1 LAQGAAVVAQRKPQG
16 LIERSVTMRSTHVGL
31 MLMALALQPVQ
42 ANQVSPI
49 TKVLQLMSDMQTKII
64 AEGEAAHGVY
74 AEFAEMCEERSKNLQ
89 FEIKTGK
96 AEVAD
101 LKAAIDEETAK
112 AESLDTKVEELTA
125 SIAADE
131 ADLEAATKIRAKESA
146 DFVAEEKEL
155 AEVIDSLQRAIGI
168 LEKEMA
174 KHGASMM
181 QIKNAGNLAKTLQ
194 VLVEASTLTSADAK
208 GIAALVQTQENSD
221 DVETGAP
228 DPAVYKGQSGGIIDT
243 LGDLLEKAES
253 QLADIRNKETA
264 ALHEFQSLKQSLED
278 KIKYENKELDEA
290 KTGIAASNE
299 KKAIAEGDLETTTKN
314 LDEDVLALSEL
325 HHQCLSKAQ
334 DYEVETKSRGEE
346 LTAIAAAKKAISET
360 TAGAADL
367 SYGFSQVSFLQRSQ
381 SGGMQVVRFFRELAQ
396 KKHFPALA
404 QLSMRMD
411 AAIRASEGD
420 PFVKV
425 KDLIQDMIETLEKEA
440 EEDATEKAYCDKELA
455 ETNAKKDAKTTE
467 IKKLSTK
474 IDQMTSRAAQLKGEV
489 AELEKALSALSKAQ
503 AEMDKIRLEE
513 KEDYIKAKSE
523 MDAGIKG
530 VQLALKVLRDYYA
543 KGDKA
548 HASDEGGGAGII
560 GLLEVVESDFSKGL
574 IEMTSTEEAAQA
586 AYDQETKDNE
596 IERTIKEQDV
606 KYKSEEATGLE
617 KTTAEATSDKSGV
630 QEELDAVLEYLKGME
645 DRCIAKPETY
655 QERVKR
661 RDAELAGL
669 REGLRILEE
678 QTSFLQLK
686 TRTLRGT
693 K

>member
-1 LAQGAAVVAQRKPQG
+1 
-16 LIERSVTMRSTHVGL
+16 
-31 MLMALALQPVQ
+31 
-42 ANQVSPI
+42 
-49 TKVLQLMSDMQTKII
+49 
-64 AEGEAAHGVY
+64 
-74 AEFAEMCEERSKNLQ
+74 LQ

-101 LKAAIDEETAK
+101 LKAAIDEETAM
-112 AESLDTKVEELTA
+112 AAALDTKVEELTA

-131 ADLEAATKIRAKESA
+131 ADLEAATKIREKESA
-146 DFVAEEKEL
+146 DFLAEEKEL
-155 AEVIDSLQRAIGI
+155 SEVIDSLQRAIGI

-181 QIKNAGNLAKTLQ
+181 QIKNAGSLAKTLQ

-208 GIAALVQTQENSD
+208 GIAALVQTQQSSD
-221 DVETGAP
+221 DGETGAP

-253 QLADIRNKETA
+253 QLAELRNKETA
-264 ALHEFQSLKQSLED
+264 ALHEYEALKQSLED
-278 KIKYENKELDEA
+278 KIKYESKELDEA

-299 KKAIAEGDLETTTKN
+299 KKAIAEGDLEATTKN

-325 HHQCLSKAQ
+325 HHECLSKAQ
-334 DYEVETKSRGEE
+334 DYEAETKSRGEE
-346 LTAIAAAKKAISET
+346 LTAIVTAKKTIEET
-360 TAGAADL
+360 TAGAGDL
-367 SYGFSQVSFLQRSQ
+367 SYGFSQVSFLQRSH
-381 SGGMQVVRFFRELAQ
+381 SGGLQVVRFFRELAQ
-396 KKHFPALA
+396 RKHFPALA

-420 PFVKV
+420 PFAKV
-425 KDLIQDMIETLEKEA
+425 KGLIQDMIETLEKEA

-455 ETNAKKDAKTTE
+455 ETKAKKGAKTTE

-474 IDQMTSRAAQLKGEV
+474 IDQMTSRSAQLKGEV
-489 AELEKALSALSKAQ
+489 AELEKGLSALAKAQ

-513 KEDYIKAKSE
+513 KEEYTKAKEE

-543 KGDKA
+543 KSDKA

-574 IEMTSTEEAAQA
+574 IEMTSTEESAQST
-586 AYDQETKDNE
+586 YDQETKDNE
-596 IERTIKEQDV
+596 IEKTTKEQDI
-606 KYKSEEATGLE
+606 KYKKEEATGLD

-630 QEELDAVLEYLKGME
+630 QEELDAVLEYLKGIE

-655 QERVKR
+655 EERVRR

-669 REGLRILEE
+669 REGLSILENE
-678 QTSFLQLK
+678 TSFLQQK
-686 TRTLRGT
+686 TKRTLRGA